1 MKGPGLFS
9 MIQIVAGMSMAGPMY
24 VLGFDMIMSGRTVA
38 GVGFSGLGLIA
49 MFAPTYVIRRIG
61 GPRTWIKSWLGLG
74 DSSDSADD
82 DDFQPFSDQ

>member
-9 MIQIVAGMSMAGPMY
+9 MIQIVAGMSMAAPMY
-24 VLGFDMIMSGRTVA
+24 VLGFDMVMSGQTLA
-38 GVGFSGLGLIA
+38 GVGFFSLGVVA

-61 GPRTWIKSWLGLG
+61 GPRTWIKNWLGLG
-74 DSSDSADD
+74 ESSDPSED